1 MRFFWGNFKQ
11 MVAKISKLGQSRSV
25 RIIGGDWRGRKLPVV
40 DAQGLRPTADRIR
53 ETLFN
58 WLANDLHGARCLDLF
73 AGSGSLSFEAL
84 SRGAAHVTAVDRD
97 KMAIESLTKTAAILN
112 TDHFFAVYSSAEQW
126 LQAYSTQQSSMQF
139 DIVFLD
145 PPFQDQLLGDTAMA
159 LETSGCLAADA
170 LIYVEQAAAHQ
181 LVTLPSRWHNLRQK
195 VAGKVSYQL
204 FCVHSG

>member
-1 MRFFWGNFKQ
+1 
-11 MVAKISKLGQSRSV
+11 MVAQKSQSSQSRTV

-58 WLANDLHGARCLDLF
+58 WLANDLPGARCLDLF

-84 SRGAAHVTAVDRD
+84 SRGAAHVTAVDSH

-112 TDHFFAVYSSAEQW
+112 TDHCFAVHSSAAQW
-126 LQAYSTQQSSMQF
+126 LQAYSMRQSSAQF

-145 PPFQDQLLGDTAMA
+145 PPFQDQLLANTAMA
-159 LETSGCLAADA
+159 LEASGCLTADA
-170 LIYVEQAAAHQ
+170 LIYVEQAAGHPSA
-181 LVTLPSRWHNLRQK
+181 TLPSRWQNLRQK

-204 FCVHSG
+204 FCVHSR

>member
-1 MRFFWGNFKQ
+1 
-11 MVAKISKLGQSRSV
+11 MVAQKSQSSQSRTV

-40 DAQGLRPTADRIR
+40 DAKGLRPTADRIR

-58 WLANDLHGARCLDLF
+58 WLANDLPGARCLDLF

-84 SRGAAHVTAVDRD
+84 SRGAAHVTAVDSH

-112 TDHFFAVYSSAEQW
+112 TDHCFAVHSSAAQW
-126 LQAYSTQQSSMQF
+126 LQTYPMQQPSAQF

-145 PPFQDQLLGDTAMA
+145 PPFQDQLLANTAMA
-159 LETSGCLAADA
+159 LEASGCLTADA
-170 LIYVEQAAAHQ
+170 LIYVEQAAGHPLAK
-181 LVTLPSRWHNLRQK
+181 LPSRWRNLRHK

-204 FCVHSG
+204 FCVYSG

>member
-1 MRFFWGNFKQ
+1 
-11 MVAKISKLGQSRSV
+11 MVAQKSLLRQSCSV

-40 DAQGLRPTADRIR
+40 DAPGLRPTADRIR

-58 WLANDLHGARCLDLF
+58 WLANDLPGSRCLDLF

-84 SRGAAHVTAVDRD
+84 SRGAAHVTAVDSH
-97 KMAIESLTKTAAILN
+97 KMAVESLTKTAAILD
-112 TDHFFAVYSSAEQW
+112 TDHCFAVHSSAAQW
-126 LQAYSTQQSSMQF
+126 LQAYSTQQSSAQF

-145 PPFQDQLLGDTAMA
+145 PPFQDQLLENTAMA
-159 LETSGCLAADA
+159 LEASGCLTTDA
-170 LIYVEQAAAHQ
+170 LIYVEQAAGHPLAI
-181 LVTLPSRWHNLRQK
+181 LPSRWQSLRQK